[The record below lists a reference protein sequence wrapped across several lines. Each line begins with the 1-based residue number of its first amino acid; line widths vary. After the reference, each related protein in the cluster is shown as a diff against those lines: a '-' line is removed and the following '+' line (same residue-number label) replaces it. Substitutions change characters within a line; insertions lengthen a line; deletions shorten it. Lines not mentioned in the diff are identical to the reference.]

1 MNLEPLL
8 DCLVHTA
15 SSCFNRCRSSS
26 TRAGTHGAQQDLCGT
41 LRCTSVLHVPKAITP
56 PQLYLK
62 GRANSARGGSS
73 RRKLVHQCAHNVHGE
88 SSHRK
93 QAHRC
98 VQYARKAIIH
108 LGAAAVLVGQH
119 TASRLAAA
127 PPGSLR
133 ALWMDPLTGV
143 RAAEAVR
150 LVASTIARAPKSVV
164 RVPTAPQRPNW
175 VLPCAVCHATM

>member
-15 SSCFNRCRSSS
+15 SSCFNRCRNSS
-26 TRAGTHGAQQDLCGT
+26 TRAGAPQDLCGT

-62 GRANSARGGSS
+62 GRANFAHGGSS
-73 RRKLVHQCAHNVHGE
+73 RRKLAHQSAQNVRGE
-88 SSHRK
+88 RSRRK
-93 QAHRC
+93 QAH
-98 VQYARKAIIH
+98 QSAQHAHKAVIH
-108 LGAAAVLVGQH
+108 RGAAAVLVGQH
-119 TASRLAAA
+119 TASRQAAA
-127 PPGSLR
+127 SPGRLR
-133 ALWMDPLTGV
+133 ALWTGPPTGV

-150 LVASTIARAPKSVV
+150 PVASTIARAPKSVA
-164 RVPTAPQRPNW
+164 RVPAAPQRPRW